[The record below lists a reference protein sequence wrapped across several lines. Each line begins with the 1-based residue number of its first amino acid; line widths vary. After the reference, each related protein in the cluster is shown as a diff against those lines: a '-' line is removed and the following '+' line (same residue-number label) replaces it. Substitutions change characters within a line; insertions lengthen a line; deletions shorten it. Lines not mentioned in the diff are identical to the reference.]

1 MFVVGYT
8 NIWPNF
14 ILIVHRI
21 QEKKQKFNFHYV
33 AMSMMASQILQFM
46 DFTETQKSKYLQKE
60 ILSYLQIN

>member
-46 DFTETQKSKYLQKE
+46 DFTETQKSKHLQKE